1 MTGLSLG
8 HRPQGYARILP
19 MRESDVV
26 IIGSGISSA
35 NWCEQ
40 SQSLTLRMLAVESE
54 TEKGFL

>member
-1 MTGLSLG
+1 MPGI
-8 HRPQGYARILP
+8 RIAVAATV
-19 MRESDVV
+19 DVV

-40 SQSLTLRMLAVESE
+40 SQSLTLRMLAEESE